1 MHQNGNELLRSKFI
15 CLQNLIN
22 LLDWICYADDR
33 CKGKV
38 EVCVEK
44 YFRDLF
50 QTKPGARVS
59 SAMRTEGLDR
69 TTKDSII
76 LIACF
81 THKNMR
87 MAAFSFALL
96 RKYWLYGSSLTF
108 NS

>member
-1 MHQNGNELLRSKFI
+1 M
-15 CLQNLIN
+15 
-22 LLDWICYADDR
+22 
-33 CKGKV
+33 
-38 EVCVEK
+38 CVEK

-81 THKNMR
+81 AHKNMR
-87 MAAFSFALL
+87 GPRFLL
-96 RKYWLYGSSLTF
+96 LFCANIGSTGHRSPLIRKPSI
-108 NS
+108 